1 MEPSIPIPN
10 KEYKKVNLETKW
22 YVLHTYSGY
31 ETKIKQNIEYR
42 AAIEGF
48 KDYLKQV
55 IIPSEN
61 IIEVKDGKKRTVS
74 RNLMPGYLLIE
85 MIPHD
90 ELFNTVRKITGVSG
104 FVGDGMQ
111 PIPLRDEEIQNVLN
125 LIEEKHEKPKPKIR
139 YRPGEQVR
147 VIEGPFA
154 NFTGTVNEIDEEKAK
169 MKMMVLIFGRPT
181 PVELDVMQV
190 ESL

>member
-1 MEPSIPIPN
+1 M
-10 KEYKKVNLETKW
+10 KHETKW

-31 ETKIKQNIEYR
+31 ETKVKQNIEYR
-42 AAIEGF
+42 AAMEGF
-48 KDYLKQV
+48 KDNLKQV

-85 MIPHD
+85 MIPQD
-90 ELFNTVRKITGVSG
+90 EFFNLVRKISGVSG
-104 FVGDGMQ
+104 FVGDGIQ
-111 PIPLRDEEIQNVLN
+111 PIPLRDEEVQNVLN

-154 NFTGTVNEIDEEKAK
+154 NFIGTVNEIDEEKSK
-169 MKMMVLIFGRPT
+169 MKMMVSIFGRPT

>member
-1 MEPSIPIPN
+1 ME
-10 KEYKKVNLETKW
+10 ETKW

-31 ETKIKQNIEYR
+31 EAKVKQNLEYR
-42 AAIEGF
+42 AAMEGF
-48 KDYLKQV
+48 KDALKQV

-61 IIEVKDGKKRTVS
+61 IIEIKDGKKRTVT
-74 RNLMPGYLLIE
+74 RNLMPGYVLVE
-85 MIPHD
+85 MKPD
-90 ELFNTVRKITGVSG
+90 EDLFNLAQKISGVSG
-104 FVGDGMQ
+104 FVGD
-111 PIPLRDEEIQNVLN
+111 LTEEEVQNIMN

-147 VIEGPFA
+147 VIEGPFT
-154 NFTGTVNEIDEEKAK
+154 NFIGTVNEIDEEKAK
-169 MKMMVLIFGRPT
+169 LKMMVSIFGRPT